1 MNQPDK
7 PGPAKPLPTPKPTR
21 LDEVRLAVEEYAAD
35 LREIIRKLRQRLLH

>member
-7 PGPAKPLPTPKPTR
+7 PGPAKPPPTPKPTH
-21 LDEVRLAVEEYAAD
+21 LDEVRQAVEEYAAD